1 MNWNDYFL
9 WAALILF
16 IELFFHFLR
25 QRTLWDK
32 NSKVFV
38 IIVVL
43 GILHCLLG
51 IALTRLQMFQLEK
64 NNQIILVLAALI
76 YLIHITLPFELLR
89 FTLTMCHDYE
99 RQEKQITLAGFA
111 AWVFGAILVIA
122 DTQTTIISFADQ
134 GLLRAGTF
142 FEIYSVSLMIYFILN
157 LCFALKCRKRIG
169 KEETKALL
177 EANAIAVLGLFIQQ
191 FLHIQLFLGFAMA
204 IASLVLYI
212 LLKNPYAYIDEETNV
227 FNANYFRVWM
237 RDREN
242 HWKGSLLVVDFHNL
256 EYAGYIYIGQTEKKL
271 IVEIAEQLNKLGGNL
286 PMFYVSSNRFV
297 YCSQD
302 SSELTELTKKITH
315 WLKQGVFID
324 NKNLKCRALL
334 TEVDLEHTKNIKEL
348 KAYTDFLIR
357 RALMRKDVTVM
368 NDSFELK
375 KRFDYEL
382 EVEHF
387 LYTAIKKDLF
397 QVWYQPV
404 YSAAHKRYVSL
415 EALSRL
421 KHPVLGWISPEL
433 FIQIAVENGWATTIT
448 QLQLTKICRF
458 IKENEKS
465 LENIRNIKI
474 NLSPCELLEPG
485 YCEKLLSIIRAYAIP
500 FSKIQF
506 EITETTATEYTQETF
521 QFIRQLQK
529 EGMKICLDDFGSGY
543 ANLNTVLSLP
553 YSTVKMDRSLL
564 RGICESA
571 KKADFYRDLC
581 KVIKKQGFLIVAEG
595 VETEQEARL
604 LSEWSIDFFQGYY
617 FSKPLSD
624 QEIIQL
630 LEA

>member
-1 MNWNDYFL
+1 
-9 WAALILF
+9 
-16 IELFFHFLR
+16 
-25 QRTLWDK
+25 
-32 NSKVFV
+32 
-38 IIVVL
+38 
-43 GILHCLLG
+43 
-51 IALTRLQMFQLEK
+51 
-64 NNQIILVLAALI
+64 
-76 YLIHITLPFELLR
+76 
-89 FTLTMCHDYE
+89 
-99 RQEKQITLAGFA
+99 
-111 AWVFGAILVIA
+111 
-122 DTQTTIISFADQ
+122 
-134 GLLRAGTF
+134 
-142 FEIYSVSLMIYFILN
+142 
-157 LCFALKCRKRIG
+157 
-169 KEETKALL
+169 
-177 EANAIAVLGLFIQQ
+177 
-191 FLHIQLFLGFAMA
+191 
-204 IASLVLYI
+204 
-212 LLKNPYAYIDEETNV
+212 
-227 FNANYFRVWM
+227 
-237 RDREN
+237 
-242 HWKGSLLVVDFHNL
+242 
-256 EYAGYIYIGQTEKKL
+256 
-271 IVEIAEQLNKLGGNL
+271 
-286 PMFYVSSNRFV
+286 MFYVSSNRFV

-302 SSELTELTKKITH
+302 SSELTELTKKITY

-404 YSAAHKRYVSL
+404 YSATHKRYVSL

-485 YCEKLLSIIRAYAIP
+485 YCEKLLSIIRAYSIP

-581 KVIKKQGFLIVAEG
+581 KGIKKQGFLIVAEG
-595 VETEQEARL
+595 VETKQEARL